1 MSSLG
6 NIKIIKMGKRI
17 VGRQRSFGK
26 SNQNTFE
33 KLYNNYKT
41 RNAKMEK
48 LKERINSERKKNE
61 LSECTFSPKLTKMKN
76 IFSKKSASTN
86 KKSIKKTLKSDSKIV
101 NLINRQNKWLENRN
115 NKLKKRIVTETMK
128 SMETCVFEPK
138 IKKINKRTISNLKTE
153 TSKIIEKP
161 DFYLNYIKK
170 NNQFRKNKSNS
181 KVYEFPITHGEK
193 SPKNLKRLKLNRS
206 NDYDYTKHQLTERS
220 IMLQNKSNSNYNNNI
235 SINSSNKSFNQ
246 KEIDIKRTS
255 IQLSKLKNMN
265 PDEIYKMLY
274 LKEKERLNKEIAD
287 NTNEN
292 LEKIFEGKE
301 QIHFKKAMEKLHT
314 IIINLNLD
322 DENNNIFVNGN
333 NNNNNSIEEE
343 KNNIKNIV

>member
-1 MSSLG
+1 ME
-6 NIKIIKMGKRI
+6 KR
-17 VGRQRSFGK
+17 VVRRQRSFGQN
-26 SNQNTFE
+26 NQNTFE

-76 IFSKKSASTN
+76 IFNKKSTSTN
-86 KKSIKKTLKSDSKIV
+86 KKSINNILKSDSKIV
-101 NLINRQNKWLENRN
+101 NLINRQNKWLENKN

-138 IKKINKRTISNLKTE
+138 IKKINKRIISNLKAE
-153 TSKIIEKP
+153 ASKIIEKP
-161 DFYLNYIKK
+161 DSYINYIKK

-181 KVYEFPITHGEK
+181 KMYEFPITHGEK

-220 IMLQNKSNSNYNNNI
+220 CMLQNKNNSNNNNI
-235 SINSSNKSFNQ
+235 SITSSNKSFNK
-246 KEIDIKRTS
+246 KEIEIKRKS
-255 IQLSKLKNMN
+255 IQLSKLKNLN
-265 PDEIYKMLY
+265 PDEIYKMIY
-274 LKEKERLNKEIAD
+274 LKEKERLNKEISD

-322 DENNNIFVNGN
+322 DENNNILVNGN
-333 NNNNNSIEEE
+333 NNNNNSNEEE
-343 KNNIKNIV
+343 KNIIKNII

>member
-1 MSSLG
+1 MSSQNNLR
-6 NIKIIKMGKRI
+6 IIKMEKRI

-41 RNAKMEK
+41 RNANMEK
-48 LKERINSERKKNE
+48 LKARINSERKKNE
-61 LSECTFSPKLTKMKN
+61 LLECTFSPKLTKMKK
-76 IFSKKSASTN
+76 IFN
-86 KKSIKKTLKSDSKIV
+86 KKSTSTNNKSVKNILKSDSKIV

-128 SMETCVFEPK
+128 SMETYVFEPK

-153 TSKIIEKP
+153 ASKIIEKP
-161 DFYLNYIKK
+161 DSYLNYIKK

-181 KVYEFPITHGEK
+181 KVYEFPITHGKK
-193 SPKNLKRLKLNRS
+193 SPNNLKRLKLNRS

-220 IMLQNKSNSNYNNNI
+220 YMLKNNSNSNYNNI
-235 SINSSNKSFNQ
+235 SISSSNKSFNKKELE
-246 KEIDIKRTS
+246 KEIKKKS
-255 IQLSKLKNMN
+255 IQLSKLKKLN
-265 PDEIYKMLY
+265 PDEIYKMVY
-274 LKEKERLNKEIAD
+274 LKEKERLNKEISD

-292 LEKIFEGKE
+292 LEILFEGKE
-301 QIHFKKAMEKLHT
+301 QIFFRKAMEKLHT

-333 NNNNNSIEEE
+333 NNNSIEEE
-343 KNNIKNIV
+343 KNSCKNIV

>member
-1 MSSLG
+1 MSSPKNL
-6 NIKIIKMGKRI
+6 KIIKMEKR
-17 VGRQRSFGK
+17 VVRRQRSFGQN
-26 SNQNTFE
+26 NQNTFE

-61 LSECTFSPKLTKMKN
+61 LTECTFSPKLTKMKN
-76 IFSKKSASTN
+76 IFNKKSTSTN
-86 KKSIKKTLKSDSKIV
+86 KKSINNILKSDSKIV

-138 IKKINKRTISNLKTE
+138 IKKINKRIISNLKAE
-153 TSKIIEKP
+153 ASKIIEKP
-161 DFYLNYIKK
+161 DSYINYIKK

-181 KVYEFPITHGEK
+181 KMYEFPITHGEK

-220 IMLQNKSNSNYNNNI
+220 CMLQNKNNSNNNNI
-235 SINSSNKSFNQ
+235 SITSSNKSFNK
-246 KEIDIKRTS
+246 KELEIKRKS
-255 IQLSKLKNMN
+255 IQLSKLKNLN
-265 PDEIYKMLY
+265 PDEIYKMIY
-274 LKEKERLNKEIAD
+274 LKEKERLNKEISD

-322 DENNNIFVNGN
+322 DENNNILVNGN
-333 NNNNNSIEEE
+333 NNNNNSNEEE
-343 KNNIKNIV
+343 KNVSKNIV

>member
-1 MSSLG
+1 ME
-6 NIKIIKMGKRI
+6 KR
-17 VGRQRSFGK
+17 VVRRQRSFGQN
-26 SNQNTFE
+26 NQNTFE

-76 IFSKKSASTN
+76 IFNKKSTSTN
-86 KKSIKKTLKSDSKIV
+86 KKSINNILKSDSKIV

-138 IKKINKRTISNLKTE
+138 IKKINKRIISNLKAE
-153 TSKIIEKP
+153 ASKIIEKP
-161 DFYLNYIKK
+161 DSYINYIKK

-181 KVYEFPITHGEK
+181 KMYEFPITHGEK

-220 IMLQNKSNSNYNNNI
+220 CMLQNKNNSNNNNI
-235 SINSSNKSFNQ
+235 SITSSNKSFNK
-246 KEIDIKRTS
+246 KEIEIKRKS
-255 IQLSKLKNMN
+255 IQLSKLKNLN
-265 PDEIYKMLY
+265 PDEIYKMIY
-274 LKEKERLNKEIAD
+274 LKEKERLNKEISD

-322 DENNNIFVNGN
+322 DENNNILVNGN
-333 NNNNNSIEEE
+333 NNNNNSNEEE
-343 KNNIKNIV
+343 KNIIKNII